1 MTQQQH
7 AKGKSSLNDPLLNEA
22 HSASDNHSSNTPTQ
36 HDSGNSTNDEDS
48 LAKPMGGRFRGFLP
62 VVIDLETGGFN
73 HHTDALLEVAAV
85 TLRLDEGG
93 KLAPHRTY
101 GWHVNPFEGANLE
114 PASLEVNGIDPDL
127 PFRQAIAVDEKK
139 CIDELFSIVR
149 KEMKL
154 NNCKR
159 AILVGH
165 NAAFDLNFM
174 NAAVTRIN
182 KKRNPFHPFSTF
194 DTVTLAA
201 MAYRQTVLARAAKAA
216 GFAWDANEAHSAV
229 YDTEK
234 TADLFCNI
242 INQWEENI
250 GTAHLPVQS
259 DA

>member
-1 MTQQQH
+1 MNSN
-7 AKGKSSLNDPLLNEA
+7 AVNSLTNPLITGSQA
-22 HSASDNHSSNTPTQ
+22 TDNVDDDHNIV
-36 HDSGNSTNDEDS
+36 
-48 LAKPMGGRFRGFLP
+48 PMGGRFRGFLP

-85 TLRLDEGG
+85 TLRMDKDGMLR
-93 KLAPHRTY
+93 PHKTY
-101 GWHVNPFEGANLE
+101 GWHVAPFEGANME

-139 CIDELFSIVR
+139 CLDELFLIVR

-154 NNCKR
+154 NKCKR

-165 NAAFDLNFM
+165 NAAFDLNFL
-174 NAAVTRIN
+174 NAAVERIK

-201 MAYRQTVLARAAKAA
+201 MAYRQTVLARSVKAA
-216 GFAWDANEAHSAV
+216 GFDWDASEAHSAV

-242 INQWEENI
+242 INTWEEKI
-250 GTAHLPVQS
+250 GTKNVKIPRDDS
-259 DA
+259 GETDEK

>member
-1 MTQQQH
+1 M
-7 AKGKSSLNDPLLNEA
+7 
-22 HSASDNHSSNTPTQ
+22 SSNTNSDTDNPLNSPLLTSSEGVDYETSND
-36 HDSGNSTNDEDS
+36 DSDISVIN
-48 LAKPMGGRFRGFLP
+48 PMGGRFRGFLP
-62 VVIDLETGGFN
+62 VVIDMETGGFN

-85 TLRLDEGG
+85 TLRLDEDNM
-93 KLAPHRTY
+93 LVPHKTY
-101 GWHVNPFEGANLE
+101 GWHVSPFEGSNME
-114 PASLEVNGIDPDL
+114 PASLEVNGIDPNL

-139 CIDELFSIVR
+139 CLDELFSIVR

-165 NAAFDLNFM
+165 NAAFDLNFL
-174 NAAVTRIN
+174 NATVARID

-201 MAYRQTVLARAAKAA
+201 MAYRQTVLARSVKAA
-216 GFAWDANEAHSAV
+216 GFPWDANEAHSAV

-242 INQWEENI
+242 INQWEDKI
-250 GTAHLPVQS
+250 GTEKINT
-259 DA
+259 D

>member
-1 MTQQQH
+1 MNSNAVNKLTNPLITGSATADQ
-7 AKGKSSLNDPLLNEA
+7 ADTDGDPVI
-22 HSASDNHSSNTPTQ
+22 T
-36 HDSGNSTNDEDS
+36 
-48 LAKPMGGRFRGFLP
+48 PMGGRFRGFLP

-85 TLRLDEGG
+85 TLRLDEKGMLQRH
-93 KLAPHRTY
+93 KTY
-101 GWHVNPFEGANLE
+101 GWHVAPFEGANME

-139 CIDELFSIVR
+139 CLDELFLIVR

-154 NNCKR
+154 NKCKR

-165 NAAFDLNFM
+165 NAAFDLNFL
-174 NAAVTRIN
+174 NAAVERIK

-201 MAYRQTVLARAAKAA
+201 MAYKQTVLARSVKAA
-216 GFAWDANEAHSAV
+216 GFGWDASEAHSAV

-242 INQWEENI
+242 INTWEEKI
-250 GTAHLPVQS
+250 GTNDVKAPS
-259 DA
+259 DD

>member
-1 MTQQQH
+1 MSANTNPNTDNP
-7 AKGKSSLNDPLLNEA
+7 LNSPLLTATDGMASEDLTNE
-22 HSASDNHSSNTPTQ
+22 SESSVIN
-36 HDSGNSTNDEDS
+36 
-48 LAKPMGGRFRGFLP
+48 PMGGRFRGFLP
-62 VVIDLETGGFN
+62 VVIDMETGGFN

-85 TLRLDEGG
+85 TLRFDENNM
-93 KLAPHRTY
+93 LAPHKTY
-101 GWHVNPFEGANLE
+101 GWHVSPFEGSNLE

-139 CIDELFSIVR
+139 CLDELFSIVR

-165 NAAFDLNFM
+165 NAAFDLNFL
-174 NAAVTRIN
+174 NATVARID

-201 MAYRQTVLARAAKAA
+201 MAYRQTVLARSVKAA
-216 GFAWDANEAHSAV
+216 GFPWDANEAHSAV

-242 INQWEENI
+242 INQWEDKI
-250 GTAHLPVQS
+250 GTEKINT
-259 DA
+259 D

>member
-1 MTQQQH
+1 MTKHLTSPLISQVDKPN
-7 AKGKSSLNDPLLNEA
+7 ADEINDDIVA
-22 HSASDNHSSNTPTQ
+22 
-36 HDSGNSTNDEDS
+36 
-48 LAKPMGGRFRGFLP
+48 PMGGRFRGFLP

-85 TLRLDEGG
+85 TLRFDEKGM
-93 KLAPHRTY
+93 LAPHKTY
-101 GWHVNPFEGANLE
+101 GWHITPFEGSNLE

-139 CIDELFSIVR
+139 CLDELFLIVR
-149 KEMKL
+149 KEMKA

-165 NAAFDLNFM
+165 NAAFDLNFL
-174 NAAVTRIN
+174 NAAVARIK

-201 MAYRQTVLARAAKAA
+201 MAYRQTVLARSVKAA
-216 GFAWDANEAHSAV
+216 GFDWDASEAHSAV

-234 TADLFCNI
+234 TADLYCNI
-242 INQWEENI
+242 INLWEANI
-250 GTAHLPVQS
+250 GTES
-259 DA
+259 TKK

>member
-1 MTQQQH
+1 MT
-7 AKGKSSLNDPLLNEA
+7 SNLTDPLISGS
-22 HSASDNHSSNTPTQ
+22 SAN
-36 HDSGNSTNDEDS
+36 NSEVSED
-48 LAKPMGGRFRGFLP
+48 AIVAPMGGRFRGFLP
-62 VVIDLETGGFN
+62 VVIDMETGGFN

-85 TLRLDEGG
+85 TLRFDEQGM
-93 KLAPHRTY
+93 LVPHKTY
-101 GWHVNPFEGANLE
+101 GWHVSPFEGANLE

-139 CIDELFSIVR
+139 CLDELFLIVR

-165 NAAFDLNFM
+165 NAAFDLNFL
-174 NAAVTRIN
+174 NAAVARIK

-201 MAYRQTVLARAAKAA
+201 MAYRQTVLARSVKAA
-216 GFAWDANEAHSAV
+216 GFDWDASEAHSAV

-234 TADLFCNI
+234 TADLYCNI
-242 INQWEENI
+242 INLWEQNI
-250 GTAHLPVQS
+250 GA
-259 DA
+259 DRR

>member
-1 MTQQQH
+1 MESDL
-7 AKGKSSLNDPLLNEA
+7 KSPLLNA
-22 HSASDNHSSNTPTQ
+22 NSQAQTQISDTEVCEN
-36 HDSGNSTNDEDS
+36 
-48 LAKPMGGRFRGFLP
+48 PMGGRFRGFLP

-85 TLRLDEGG
+85 TLRLDDKGMLE
-93 KLAPHRTY
+93 PHKTY
-101 GWHVNPFEGANLE
+101 GWHINPFEGANME
-114 PASLEVNGIDPDL
+114 PESLEVNGIDPDL

-139 CIDELFSIVR
+139 CIDELFLVVR
-149 KEMKL
+149 REMKA

-165 NAAFDLNFM
+165 NAAFDLNFL
-174 NAAVTRIN
+174 NAAVERIN

-201 MAYRQTVLARAAKAA
+201 MAYRQTVLARSVKAA
-216 GFAWDANEAHSAV
+216 GFPWDADEAHSAV

-242 INQWEENI
+242 INQWEQKI
-250 GTAHLPVQS
+250 GTHHLIDKNQS
-259 DA
+259 E

>member
-1 MTQQQH
+1 M
-7 AKGKSSLNDPLLNEA
+7 
-22 HSASDNHSSNTPTQ
+22 SSNTNPYTNNPLNSPLLTTTEGM
-36 HDSGNSTNDEDS
+36 DSETSTDDVDS
-48 LAKPMGGRFRGFLP
+48 SVINPMGGRFRGFLP
-62 VVIDLETGGFN
+62 VVIDMETGGFN

-85 TLRLDEGG
+85 TLRFDENNM
-93 KLAPHRTY
+93 LAPHKTY
-101 GWHVNPFEGANLE
+101 GWHVSPFEGSNME

-139 CIDELFSIVR
+139 CLDELFSIVR
-149 KEMKL
+149 KEMKA

-165 NAAFDLNFM
+165 NAAFDLNFL
-174 NAAVTRIN
+174 NATVARID

-201 MAYRQTVLARAAKAA
+201 MAYRQTVLARSVKAA
-216 GFAWDANEAHSAV
+216 GFPWDANEAHSAV

-242 INQWEENI
+242 INQWEDKI
-250 GTAHLPVQS
+250 GTEKINT
-259 DA
+259 D

>member
-1 MTQQQH
+1 MTSISNQDL
-7 AKGKSSLNDPLLNEA
+7 KSPLINSVNA
-22 HSASDNHSSNTPTQ
+22 NT
-36 HDSGNSTNDEDS
+36 DEVDADKIES
-48 LAKPMGGRFRGFLP
+48 VLENPMGGRFRGFLP
-62 VVIDLETGGFN
+62 VVIDMETGGFN

-85 TLRLDEGG
+85 TLRMDADGM
-93 KLAPHRTY
+93 LAPHKTY

-139 CIDELFSIVR
+139 CLDELFSIVR

-154 NNCKR
+154 NKCKR

-165 NAAFDLNFM
+165 NAAFDLNFL
-174 NAAVTRIN
+174 NATVERIS

-201 MAYRQTVLARAAKAA
+201 MAYRQTVLARSVKAA
-216 GFAWDANEAHSAV
+216 GFPWDANEAHSAV

-242 INQWEENI
+242 INLWEDNV
-250 GTAHLPVQS
+250 GANNLVQEAELVS
-259 DA
+259 E

>member
-1 MTQQQH
+1 MTSNI
-7 AKGKSSLNDPLLNEA
+7 KSALRNPLLNGDIE
-22 HSASDNHSSNTPTQ
+22 T
-36 HDSGNSTNDEDS
+36 DS
-48 LAKPMGGRFRGFLP
+48 LQGSSPIKEKQLFPIGGRFRGFLP

-85 TLRLDEGG
+85 TVRFDENGM
-93 KLAPHRTY
+93 LFPHKTY
-101 GWHVNPFEGANLE
+101 GWHITPFEGANLE

-139 CIDELFSIVR
+139 CLDELFVIVR
-149 KEMKL
+149 KEMKA

-165 NAAFDLNFM
+165 NAAFDLNFL
-174 NAAVTRIN
+174 NAAVERIK

-201 MAYRQTVLARAAKAA
+201 MAYKQTVLARSVKAA
-216 GFAWDANEAHSAV
+216 GFSWEADEAHSAV

-234 TADLFCNI
+234 TAALFCNI
-242 INQWEENI
+242 LNQWEEHI
-250 GTAHLPVQS
+250 GTE
-259 DA
+259 